1 MPLVISGGVVKGA
14 DHGPSDEDL
23 KGCHGEDCRCPCRVI
38 AAPGGLPA
46 RRGLRHQTG
55 QRLIVVANTVRRRR
69 LGLGRTGFVDVAA
82 VLDQS
87 SIARTEPAPIPVG
100 LFVGL
105 TVAATGG
112 PLALAALFEVN
123 VLGDAYRSAGLV
135 GLLGP
140 TLFVPAL
147 VVWLRY
153 SDEVT
158 QAGGLY
164 SFVEAAAGRR
174 IAQVQAGLWV
184 LSYGLYLVYTVAYLA
199 YDLLP
204 AMFPS
209 LLRFRPALQLL
220 IPVVLAAVVL
230 LPVRRSLTIITAT
243 ALGQLGL
250 VGVLVAISFR
260 HLGTPAGSLT
270 GHGQRLDVGI
280 AGANAALL
288 FICAS
293 LPLFLA
299 AEVRGG
305 APSVRRGLLTGWL
318 IVAAVTAAAMFPLA
332 AAAPSILSAAVPG
345 VAVARVAGMPVS
357 AAAIGI
363 GVALSV
369 TGVMAAEFLA
379 LSRLL
384 HTVIRQPIPTVSR
397 VLAGLL
403 VAGSAASLADPLRV
417 YADLLKPS
425 LIALWL
431 AQLMVFAV
439 YPRFVTRRRRLRLV
453 DVALAAGA
461 CALMLFGL
469 YSTSVNQLGT

>member
-1 MPLVISGGVVKGA
+1 M
-14 DHGPSDEDL
+14 
-23 KGCHGEDCRCPCRVI
+23 
-38 AAPGGLPA
+38 
-46 RRGLRHQTG
+46 
-55 QRLIVVANTVRRRR
+55 
-69 LGLGRTGFVDVAA
+69 AA
-82 VLDQS
+82 VVDRRS
-87 SIARTEPAPIPVG
+87 VAGTERAPISLV
-100 LFVGL
+100 LFIGL
-105 TVAATGG
+105 TIAATGG
-112 PLALAALFEVN
+112 PLALAALYEVN

-140 TLFVPAL
+140 MLFVPAL

-153 SDEVT
+153 SEEIT

-164 SFVEAAAGRR
+164 SFVEAAAGQRV
-174 IAQVQAGLWV
+174 AQVQAGLWI

-204 AMFPS
+204 AMFPW
-209 LLRFRPALQLL
+209 LLRFRPELQLL

-230 LPVRRSLTIITAT
+230 LPVRRCLTVIA
-243 ALGQLGL
+243 ASAVGQLGL
-250 VGVLVAISFR
+250 VGVLIVISVR
-260 HLGTPAGSLT
+260 HLGAPASSLV

-305 APSVRRGLLTGWL
+305 SPAVRRGLLTGWL
-318 IVAAVTAAAMFPLA
+318 IVAAMTAVAMVPLA
-332 AAAPSILSAAVPG
+332 TAAPSILSASVPG
-345 VAVARVAGMPVS
+345 VAVADAAGLPVP

-363 GVALSV
+363 GVAVSV
-369 TGVMAAEFLA
+369 AGVIAAEFLA

-384 HTVIRQPIPTVSR
+384 HTVIRQPVGRVSR
-397 VLAGLL
+397 VLAAVF
-403 VAGSAASLADPLRV
+403 VAGSAASLADPQRV

-439 YPRFVTRRRRLRLV
+439 YPRFVARRRRLR
-453 DVALAAGA
+453 VADLALSTGA

>member
-1 MPLVISGGVVKGA
+1 M
-14 DHGPSDEDL
+14 
-23 KGCHGEDCRCPCRVI
+23 
-38 AAPGGLPA
+38 
-46 RRGLRHQTG
+46 
-55 QRLIVVANTVRRRR
+55 
-69 LGLGRTGFVDVAA
+69 
-82 VLDQS
+82 
-87 SIARTEPAPIPVG
+87 ARTEATPISFT
-100 LFVGL
+100 LYVGL
-105 TVAATGG
+105 TVTATGG

-123 VLGDAYRSAGLV
+123 ALGDAYRSAGLV

-140 TLFVPAL
+140 ALFVPAL

-153 SDEVT
+153 SAEIT

-164 SFVEAAAGRR
+164 SFVQAAAGRR
-174 IAQVQAGLWV
+174 IARVQAGLWI

-204 AMFPS
+204 AIFPS

-220 IPVVLAAVVL
+220 IPVLVAAVVL
-230 LPVRRSLTIITAT
+230 LPVRRSLTIIGAA

-250 VGVLVAISFR
+250 VCVLVVISIR
-260 HLGTPAGSLT
+260 YLGTPASSLV
-270 GHGQRLDVGI
+270 GHGQPLVVGI

-299 AEVRGG
+299 GEVRGG
-305 APSVRRGLLTGWL
+305 SLAVRRGLMTGWL
-318 IVAAVTAAAMFPLA
+318 IVAAITAAAMFPFA
-332 AAAPSILSAAVPG
+332 SAAPGILNAAVPG
-345 VAVARVAGMPVS
+345 VAVVHAAGMPVS
-357 AAAIGI
+357 AAVIGI
-363 GVALSV
+363 GVCVSV
-369 TGVMAAEFLA
+369 AGVIAAEFLA
-379 LSRLL
+379 LTRLL
-384 HTVIRQPIPTVSR
+384 HQVLRQPIPKVSR
-397 VLAGLL
+397 VLAGVL

-439 YPRFVTRRRRLRLV
+439 YPRFVARRRRLRVL
-453 DVALAAGA
+453 DVGLAAGA